1 VLEETVVGCIVQS
14 RRMLGSRAEELVGL
28 RPEKSGNH
36 QGIETSLVHFS
47 LRRPEPVKRN
57 KIPQLPRSF
66 SELDWIGS
74 CALAQS
80 AAFLV
85 RATDAPVRCAG
96 DRHVSRISSY
106 LAQG

>member
-1 VLEETVVGCIVQS
+1 
-14 RRMLGSRAEELVGL
+14 MLGSRAEELVGL

-57 KIPQLPRSF
+57 KNPTASQSL